1 MSDFHPHPTPW
12 PMTDRIKQWWLN
24 WRGPGSSAAE
34 LACCG
39 QHEVERLARD
49 LGMSVSELR
58 QLAGRGPEA
67 ADLLVRRMAV
77 LDLDTNEVAATEP
90 RMFQDLQR
98 VCTLCESR
106 RRCARDLTHDPD
118 PADQAWEDYCP
129 NVATLKL
136 LNALPWAARREW

>member
-1 MSDFHPHPTPW
+1 MSDFHPRKTPW
-12 PMTDRIKQWWLN
+12 PIVDGIRRWWLH
-24 WRGPGSSAAE
+24 WRGASSSVSE
-34 LACCG
+34 LDCCG
-39 QHEVERLARD
+39 AYEVERLARD
-49 LGMSVSELR
+49 AGMTVSELR

-67 ADLLVRRMAV
+67 ADFLMRRMAA
-77 LDLDTNEVAATEP
+77 LDLDRNEIAATEP

-106 RRCARDLTHDPD
+106 RRCARDLTHDP
-118 PADQAWEDYCP
+118 ADQTWEDYCP